1 MTLGRYPRVTLA
13 RARTMALDALARVHV
28 GEDPRRTAAANVADL
43 AAAYLAEY
51 VRPNLR
57 TCRDVERRF
66 KKDVLPAIGTVPL
79 ADLHKRDI
87 NRVISPIVQRGR
99 QEQAGRVFKD
109 LRAMLRWG
117 VERGDLD
124 TNPANGVR
132 KPASRPPRERVL
144 SDGEIAQQR
153 DVGLGPAHD
162 WSSHAADAFGLMA
175 IAYEEPQVS
184 AEPKGRPKYRPRG
197 RDYWL
202 AN

>member
-57 TCRDVERRF
+57 SCRDVERRF

-144 SDGEIAQQR
+144 SDGEIA
-153 DVGLGPAHD
+153 PA
-162 WSSHAADAFGLMA
+162 A
-175 IAYEEPQVS
+175 
-184 AEPKGRPKYRPRG
+184 
-197 RDYWL
+197 
-202 AN
+202 

>member
-57 TCRDVERRF
+57 SCRDVERRF

-99 QEQAGRVFKD
+99 QEQAGRVFLKTYAPCFAGASSAAIWTPIQQTACVN
-109 LRAMLRWG
+109 RH
-117 VERGDLD
+117 RG
-124 TNPANGVR
+124 R
-132 KPASRPPRERVL
+132 R
-144 SDGEIAQQR
+144 
-153 DVGLGPAHD
+153 
-162 WSSHAADAFGLMA
+162 
-175 IAYEEPQVS
+175 VS
-184 AEPKGRPKYRPRG
+184 AS
-197 RDYWL
+197 
-202 AN
+202 